1 MFHHSC
7 GEGFQFDADGNG
19 EEADEVVDVV
29 KGVEHYH
36 REVSGKQNRALLQAD
51 HTIIVKKITTN
62 LV

>member
-29 KGVEHYH
+29 EDVEHH